1 MRWTQT
7 FIPTLRE
14 RPVDAE
20 VASHILMLRAGL
32 IRKLSAGVY
41 SYLPLG
47 WRALEKVAAI
57 VRAEMD
63 RAGALE
69 TLLPIIQP
77 VELWEE
83 TGRVKDYGDNL
94 LKAVDRSGRVNILGP
109 THEEV
114 ITDLVR
120 AHISS
125 YRQLPVN
132 FYQIQVKFRDETR
145 PRFGV
150 IRSREFLMKD
160 AYSFNVDQQSLEETY
175 RVMCEAYR
183 RVFTRVGLKF
193 AVVEADPGAI
203 GGAVNH
209 EFVVP
214 TETGE
219 DVIVSC
225 PACGYAADIER
236 AAAAGPQSAEPESA
250 EPAGQAAAAKE
261 APAALTQVATPGMTT
276 IDEVSAFL
284 NVTPDRLIKTLV
296 FLADGN
302 VVLALVR
309 GDHELNEIKLARVLG
324 ATTVTMADAETITRV
339 TGAPVGFAGPVG
351 LSATIVAD
359 PYVMALANAVAGAN
373 AADAHVV
380 NVNPGR
386 DFTPSQVA
394 DIRAARAG
402 DPCPHCRKPLAVSHG
417 TVVGHVYQLGT
428 KYSAKMKALFLDEK
442 GTTHPFVM
450 GCYGIGISRTLAAAV
465 ETSRDDK
472 GIIFPV
478 TIAPYEVHLASLNT
492 DDPEVVATAERL
504 SRELGV
510 AGAEVLYDDRDASPG
525 VKFNDADL
533 LGIPVRVTVGRR
545 GLARGEVE
553 VKLRR
558 EKEAQRVPLAQA
570 VQRAVEVVTAL
581 KAELEPR

>member
-1 MRWTQT
+1 MRWTEN

-32 IRKLSAGVY
+32 VRKLSAGVY

-47 WRALEKVAAI
+47 WRALEKVARI
-57 VRAEMD
+57 VRQEMD

-83 TGRVKDYGDNL
+83 TGRVKEYGDNL
-94 LKAVDRSGRVNILGP
+94 LKAVDRSGKVNVLGP

-114 ITDLVR
+114 ITDLAR
-120 AHISS
+120 NHISS
-125 YRQLPVN
+125 YRQLPIN
-132 FYQIQVKFRDETR
+132 FYQVQVKFRDETR

-160 AYSFNVDQQSLEETY
+160 AYSFNADQESLDETY
-175 RVMCEAYR
+175 QEMCEAYR

-193 AVVEADPGAI
+193 VVVEADPGAI

-225 PACGYAADIER
+225 PACGYAADVER
-236 AAAAGPQSAEPESA
+236 AGAAGPESPQ
-250 EPAGQAAAAKE
+250 EETPA
-261 APAALTQVATPGMTT
+261 PLTRVATPGMTT
-276 IDEVSAFL
+276 IGEVSAFL
-284 NVTPDRLIKTLV
+284 NVAPDRLVKTLV
-296 FLADGN
+296 YLADGKA
-302 VVLALVR
+302 VLALVR
-309 GDHELNEIKLARVLG
+309 GDHELNEVKLARVLG
-324 ATTVTMADAETITRV
+324 AATVTMADPETIARV

-351 LSATIVAD
+351 LTAPIVAD
-359 PYVMALANAVAGAN
+359 PCVMALRNAVAGAN

-394 DIRAARAG
+394 DIRTARQG

-428 KYSAKMKALFLDEK
+428 KYSAKMKASFLDE
-442 GTTHPFVM
+442 GGVARPFVM
-450 GCYGIGISRTLAAAV
+450 GCYGIGISRTLAAVV
-465 ETSRDDK
+465 ETNHDDH

-478 TIAPYEVHLASLNT
+478 TIAPYQVHLTSLNT

-504 SRELGV
+504 SRELEA
-510 AGAEVLYDDRDASPG
+510 AGLEVLYDDRDASPG

-533 LGIPVRVTVGRR
+533 VGIPVRLTVGRR
-545 GLARGEVE
+545 ALQRGEVE

-558 EKEAQRVPLAQA
+558 EGESRRVAVGQA
-570 VQRAVEVVTAL
+570 AGCVAEVVSRL
-581 KAELEPR
+581 QDELAPHSSGPVA

>member
-14 RPVDAE
+14 RPVEAE

-57 VRAEMD
+57 VREEMD

-94 LKAVDRSGRVNILGP
+94 LKAVDRSGRVNVLGP

-120 AHISS
+120 THVSS
-125 YRQLPVN
+125 YRQLPIN
-132 FYQIQVKFRDETR
+132 FYQVQVKFRDETR

-160 AYSFNVDQQSLEETY
+160 AYSFNADQQSLEETY
-175 RVMCEAYR
+175 RQMCEAYG
-183 RVFTRVGLKF
+183 RVFTRVGLKL

-203 GGAVNH
+203 GGGMNH

-225 PACGYAADIER
+225 RACGYAADSER
-236 AAAAGPQSAEPESA
+236 AAAAGPETP
-250 EPAGQAAAAKE
+250 AKE
-261 APAALTQVATPGMTT
+261 TPGELTQVATPGMTT
-276 IDEVSAFL
+276 IDQVSAFL
-284 NVTPDRLIKTLV
+284 HVTPDRLIKTLV
-296 FLADGN
+296 YLADGN

-309 GDHELNEIKLARVLG
+309 GDHELNEVKLVRVLG
-324 ATTVTMADAETITRV
+324 ASTVTMADAETIARV

-351 LSATIVAD
+351 LSVPIVAD
-359 PYVMALANAVAGAN
+359 PCVMALANAAAGAN

-394 DIRAARAG
+394 DIRTARAG

-428 KYSAKMKALFLDEK
+428 KYSAKMKAVFLDEK
-442 GTTHPFVM
+442 GATHPFVM

-504 SRELGV
+504 SRELEA

-558 EKEAQRVPLAQA
+558 EQSAQRVPLAQA
-570 VQRAVEVVTAL
+570 VQRAVEVVAAL

>member
-47 WRALEKVAAI
+47 WRALAKVAAI
-57 VRAEMD
+57 VREEMD

-94 LKAVDRSGRVNILGP
+94 LKAVDRSGRVNVLGP

-120 AHISS
+120 THVSS

-160 AYSFNVDQQSLEETY
+160 AYSFNADQQSLEETY
-175 RVMCEAYR
+175 RQMCEAYS
-183 RVFTRVGLKF
+183 RVFSRVGLKL

-236 AAAAGPQSAEPESA
+236 AAAAGPQSAEPEST
-250 EPAGQAAAAKE
+250 EPAGRAAAKE
-261 APAALTQVATPGMTT
+261 APAELARVETPGMTT
-276 IDEVSAFL
+276 IDQVSAFL
-284 NVTPDRLIKTLV
+284 KVKPEQLIKTLV
-296 FLADGN
+296 YLADGN

-324 ATTVTMADAETITRV
+324 ATAVTMADAETIARV

-351 LSATIVAD
+351 LSVPIVAD
-359 PYVMALANAVAGAN
+359 PYVMALANAAAGAN

-442 GTTHPFVM
+442 GVAHPCVM

-504 SRELGV
+504 SQELEA

-545 GLARGEVE
+545 GLAHGEVE

-570 VQRAVEVVTAL
+570 VQRAVEAVAGL
-581 KAELEPR
+581 KAELESR